1 MMQYLWLTKLP
12 FLTAFSVSLM
22 LCIALVRFSQAL
34 SRLTRSHDLSS
45 VQAAH
50 TKPTLRLAGVAI
62 FGSMC
67 LADSIYG
74 ASGGA
79 LRMLL
84 LACLPVFAFGLLED
98 IGVDQS
104 PARRLIAS
112 IISGAIYIAL
122 TGSYLSDPGI
132 FWLQPIFDYWFVA
145 IPFTLFVVAGLVNAF
160 NLIDGLNGL
169 TGFTALTAC
178 TGVAVIAYK
187 AGFPDIIFP
196 CMVVCAAV
204 IGFMFVNFP
213 YGKLFLGDSG
223 AYSTGFILSSLSLA
237 TLNAAPMVSPWAML
251 MVFFWP
257 IADTIFTIL
266 RRIKSGRPVGQPDRL
281 HFHQVVMRIIEIS
294 PLGRKGLEYSNPT
307 ATMVILPL
315 MVTPPIFGVL
325 FWDRNSLCLM
335 LFWVFLMAFLI
346 VYVSLVRSAF
356 RFKRGFVA
364 SKKAVWIAVK

>member
-34 SRLTRSHDLSS
+34 SKLTRSHDLSS

-145 IPFTLFVVAGLVNAF
+145 IPFTLALLHKSAAERTSPFPGQTYPATSVV
-160 NLIDGLNGL
+160 
-169 TGFTALTAC
+169 
-178 TGVAVIAYK
+178 GVPRAVK
-187 AGFPDIIFP
+187 P
-196 CMVVCAAV
+196 
-204 IGFMFVNFP
+204 
-213 YGKLFLGDSG
+213 
-223 AYSTGFILSSLSLA
+223 
-237 TLNAAPMVSPWAML
+237 
-251 MVFFWP
+251 
-257 IADTIFTIL
+257 L
-266 RRIKSGRPVGQPDRL
+266 R
-281 HFHQVVMRIIEIS
+281 
-294 PLGRKGLEYSNPT
+294 T
-307 ATMVILPL
+307 ATRIW
-315 MVTPPIFGVL
+315 T
-325 FWDRNSLCLM
+325 
-335 LFWVFLMAFLI
+335 
-346 VYVSLVRSAF
+346 SAT
-356 RFKRGFVA
+356 
-364 SKKAVWIAVK
+364 

>member
-1 MMQYLWLTKLP
+1 MQYLWLTKLP
-12 FLTAFSVSLM
+12 FLTTFSVSLL

-74 ASGGA
+74 ANGGA

-160 NLIDGLNGL
+160 NLIDGLEWINRLYGSH
-169 TGFTALTAC
+169 GMHWHRHDRIQ
-178 TGVAVIAYK
+178 GR
-187 AGFPDIIFP
+187 FPRYHIP
-196 CMVVCAAV
+196 M
-204 IGFMFVNFP
+204 
-213 YGKLFLGDSG
+213 YGC
-223 AYSTGFILSSLSLA
+223 
-237 TLNAAPMVSPWAML
+237 
-251 MVFFWP
+251 
-257 IADTIFTIL
+257 L
-266 RRIKSGRPVGQPDRL
+266 RRGDWL
-281 HFHQVVMRIIEIS
+281 HV
-294 PLGRKGLEYSNPT
+294 
-307 ATMVILPL
+307 
-315 MVTPPIFGVL
+315 
-325 FWDRNSLCLM
+325 C
-335 LFWVFLMAFLI
+335 
-346 VYVSLVRSAF
+346 
-356 RFKRGFVA
+356 
-364 SKKAVWIAVK
+364 